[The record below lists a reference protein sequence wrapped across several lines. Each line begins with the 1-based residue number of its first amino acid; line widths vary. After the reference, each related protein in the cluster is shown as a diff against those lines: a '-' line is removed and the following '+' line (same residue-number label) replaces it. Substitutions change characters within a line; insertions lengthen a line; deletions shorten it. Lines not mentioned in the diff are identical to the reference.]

1 MSNWLNDLQA
11 GDTVQSRTYG
21 LSYIVVANY
30 GNHVT
35 AIRTA
40 DITNPDEWVLVQK
53 SAQHDVQLTALRRGW
68 RGRFANWL
76 VSLGNRV
83 AQSGG
88 N

>member
-1 MSNWLNDLQA
+1 MSNWLKNLQA
-11 GDTVQSRTYG
+11 GDIIQSRTYG

-40 DITNPDEWVLVQK
+40 DITNPDEWVLVKK
-53 SAQHDVQLTALRRGW
+53 STQQSVQLNALRRGW

-76 VSLGNRV
+76 VSLGNYI

>member
-1 MSNWLNDLQA
+1 MSNWLKNLQA

-40 DITNPDEWVLVQK
+40 DITNPDEWVFVQK
-53 SAQHDVQLTALRRGW
+53 SAHQNVQLTAFGAGW
-68 RGRFANWL
+68 RGRIGNWL
-76 VSLGNRV
+76 VSLGNRI